1 MISLFTKYLFSAR
14 WALNKGSCDIPIRRH
29 DNASWQ
35 TQCWASSMGL
45 WMAQAG
51 PSTQNSI
58 CCVSKIWVEAK
69 KTEKKSYKESVAVAG
84 GTDPWHYSHRDYC
97 SLGQDWMQ
105 SCYSNHKG
113 AFSKHSWWVQ
123 YLRTQLLCL
132 TLIPVKSP
140 FFTADIP
147 WAEATKKKNFFLP
160 TPCAS
165 FGNLRVLKACPP
177 PLPRRELF
185 LQSMDSNLPDLW
197 HDCLI
202 SLRDWVEQASWKIVK
217 IATREGGGEKQI
229 LLRIVNFA

>member
-1 MISLFTKYLFSAR
+1 MISLFTQYLFSAR
-14 WALNKGSCDIPIRRH
+14 WAPNKGSCDVPIRRH

-35 TQCWASSMGL
+35 TQRWASSMGL

-84 GTDPWHYSHRDYC
+84 GTDLWHYSHRDYC
-97 SLGQDWMQ
+97 SVGQDWMQ

-123 YLRTQLLCL
+123 YLRTQSTRAQLLCL

-140 FFTADIP
+140 FFTADLP
-147 WAEATKKKNFFLP
+147 WAEATEKKLFAAYTLCLIRKFTHSEGVP
-160 TPCAS
+160 
-165 FGNLRVLKACPP
+165 PP
-177 PLPRRELF
+177 PLRRELF
-185 LQSMDSNLPDLW
+185 LHSMDSNLPDLW
-197 HDCLI
+197 HDCL
-202 SLRDWVEQASWKIVK
+202 
-217 IATREGGGEKQI
+217 TH
-229 LLRIVNFA
+229 

>member
-1 MISLFTKYLFSAR
+1 MISLFTQYLFSAR

-97 SLGQDWMQ
+97 SHAIQIIKEHFPNTVGEYSTWEHRAPVH
-105 SCYSNHKG
+105 SCYV
-113 AFSKHSWWVQ
+113 W
-123 YLRTQLLCL
+123 
-132 TLIPVKSP
+132 
-140 FFTADIP
+140 P
-147 WAEATKKKNFFLP
+147 WFQFNRPSLPQTYPPPPP
-160 TPCAS
+160 TPS
-165 FGNLRVLKACPP
+165 TRTVLT
-177 PLPRRELF
+177 E
-185 LQSMDSNLPDLW
+185 
-197 HDCLI
+197 H
-202 SLRDWVEQASWKIVK
+202 
-217 IATREGGGEKQI
+217 G
-229 LLRIVNFA
+229 